1 MIKHIALEFEHY
13 QVLWV
18 MDVRQTHVTMGLI
31 GCQVQIL
38 WI

>member
-1 MIKHIALEFEHY
+1 
-13 QVLWV
+13 

-38 WI
+38 WIWHIY